1 MFVFFDTECTQDLE
15 KCDAV
20 LLEICFFQLV
30 KMDLFREAI
39 TISSICNK
47 VFRTMF
53 LKPDTVGIILREGY
67 RLSDRQ
73 SIEAFQWLR
82 YIGRT
87 RNNVTHVGNGKYVR
101 QGYPVWKLLGIVKR
115 RIRSLNNWG
124 VFARVSLYAQSTQ
137 THWQNRWNIA
147 ESVWGNNGEATKD
160 KGRRL

>member
-1 MFVFFDTECTQDLE
+1 
-15 KCDAV
+15 
-20 LLEICFFQLV
+20 
-30 KMDLFREAI
+30 MDLFREAI

-87 RNNVTHVGNGKYVR
+87 RNNVTHVGNGRYVR
-101 QGYPVWKLLGIVKR
+101 QGYPI
-115 RIRSLNNWG
+115 
-124 VFARVSLYAQSTQ
+124 
-137 THWQNRWNIA
+137 
-147 ESVWGNNGEATKD
+147 
-160 KGRRL
+160 